1 MSPVGPS
8 PAGASE
14 FTRMLGAIAPPK
26 GPAAPPP
33 LPVAP
38 PAPPPAAGGA
48 QGGGSIKSYLP
59 LILALNV
66 VLIAAVG
73 VILYFVLK

>member
-1 MSPVGPS
+1 
-8 PAGASE
+8 
-14 FTRMLGAIAPPK
+14 MLGAIAPPK

-38 PAPPPAAGGA
+38 PAPPATAT
-48 QGGGSIKSYLP
+48 QGGGSTKSYLP

-66 VLIAAVG
+66 VLIAATG